1 MHTRTVAPHPRS
13 IPPGTYYDLRAIF
26 AQRLLKST
34 DNAKG
39 DANSTTAGAVR
50 ACTPVPPAGP
60 APLANPSMASSLVT
74 GLDPKQ
80 GFPDSNIIS
89 H

>member
-1 MHTRTVAPHPRS
+1 MHTRTVSPHPRS
-13 IPPGTYYDLRAIF
+13 IPPGTYDALRAIF

-39 DANSTTAGAVR
+39 DANSATAGAVR
-50 ACTPVPPAGP
+50 TCTPVPRAGP
-60 APLANPSMASSLVT
+60 APLANPIMASSLVM
-74 GLDPKQ
+74 GLGPKQ
-80 GFPDSNIIS
+80 EFPDSNIIS